1 MKFWFFQH
9 CLWPVDSKAGSWH
22 RHRELQSGQCWE
34 TPDWAGG
41 EQGRAGI
48 LHCAQLSLAP
58 PWGSW
63 KWGRCGSAHHIPVPG
78 TGTEARFSSAV
89 HLYKTHGK
97 TAIARGIFITA
108 VTGFEICKINEENPQ
123 IARICY
129 HSYGYRSSQQEKK
142 SIKCI
147 AFHARK
153 CKSWLKECKVQTIFE
168 CYGFYFTAKPKRVDV
183 KKFIYKLII
192 KAPTSQ

>member
-1 MKFWFFQH
+1 MH
-9 CLWPVDSKAGSWH
+9 EILVLPALPVACGQQSRFLAQAQRAAIWAVLGDTRLSW
-22 RHRELQSGQCWE
+22 
-34 TPDWAGG
+34 
-41 EQGRAGI
+41 GRAGI

-129 HSYGYRSSQQEKK
+129 HSYGYRSSQQEKN
-142 SIKCI
+142 
-147 AFHARK
+147 
-153 CKSWLKECKVQTIFE
+153 
-168 CYGFYFTAKPKRVDV
+168 P
-183 KKFIYKLII
+183 
-192 KAPTSQ
+192 